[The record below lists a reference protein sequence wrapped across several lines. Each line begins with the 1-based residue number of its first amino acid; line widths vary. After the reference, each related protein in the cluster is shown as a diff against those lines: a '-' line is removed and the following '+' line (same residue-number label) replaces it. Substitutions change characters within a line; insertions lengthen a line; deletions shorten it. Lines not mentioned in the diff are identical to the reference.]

1 MKKIVKVTASALAM
15 CLLVTGCGNNAELKD
30 NNTVVKTDEG
40 KISADTLYEE
50 LRDKYGISVL
60 VDMIDHQLFDEKYET
75 DDEEE
80 ETINAQIEQMKSQ
93 YNNDDEAFLA
103 AIQQYL
109 GVENEDELKEMLSL
123 EYKRNLAIE
132 DYVKDSVTDDE
143 IQKYYD
149 DEVIGDIKV
158 RHILIKPDTTD
169 DMSTEEQTE
178 AEEKA
183 KKEAEDLIKKLD
195 DGADFEE
202 LAKEYSDDTGSASDG
217 GLIDYFNKDDNMDE
231 AFLNASID
239 LEEGKYTEEPVQS
252 SFGYHIIL
260 KLDQKKK
267 PKLKEVRDD
276 SDKNGVS
283 IVMELE
289 TDKDLEIIK
298 NFLYKK
304 TQLQISYSANII
316 LIKDRKPCQTNII
329 QIIDSYIEH
338 ANDIIIRS
346 STFDLKKALN
356 RKEILEGLI
365 KAIKDVDKLVKLI
378 KSSKSKDEA
387 KQKIMSSFK
396 LNENQAEAVVNL
408 RLYVLT
414 SYDTEKLV
422 NEYNELL
429 KFIDIKKRLIED
441 QNYRNQ
447 FLIDKLNIVI
457 SSNNTNTMVFF
468 NNICLFNCNFFNF
481 IFN

>member
-1 MKKIVKVTASALAM
+1 MKKIVKVTASALAI

-40 KISADTLYEE
+40 KITADALYEN

-60 VDMIDHQLFDEKYET
+60 VDMIDHQLFDEKYKTDET
-75 DDEEE
+75 EE

-93 YNNDDEAFLA
+93 YNNDEEAFNA

-109 GVENEDELKEMLSL
+109 GVEDEDELREMLSL

-132 DYVKDSVTDDE
+132 EHVKNSVTDDE

-149 DEVIGDIKV
+149 DEVIGDMKV
-158 RHILIKPDTTD
+158 RHILIKPDVTD

-252 SFGYHIIL
+252 SFGYHVIL

-267 PKLKEVRDD
+267 PKLNKV
-276 SDKNGVS
+276 K
-283 IVMELE
+283 
-289 TDKDLEIIK
+289 
-298 NFLYKK
+298 
-304 TQLQISYSANII
+304 
-316 LIKDRKPCQTNII
+316 
-329 QIIDSYIEH
+329 
-338 ANDIIIRS
+338 NDIIE
-346 STFDLKKALN
+346 TLA
-356 RKEILEGLI
+356 EE
-365 KAIKDVDKLVKLI
+365 
-378 KSSKSKDEA
+378 
-387 KQKIMSSFK
+387 K
-396 LNENQAEAVVNL
+396 LNEDAALRYNALIEIREEAGIKFNDDSL
-408 RLYVLT
+408 KKD
-414 SYDTEKLV
+414 YD
-422 NEYNELL
+422 ELMQ
-429 KFIDIKKRLIED
+429 RLID
-441 QNYRNQ
+441 SVN
-447 FLIDKLNIVI
+447 
-457 SSNNTNTMVFF
+457 SSSTAS
-468 NNICLFNCNFFNF
+468 
-481 IFN
+481 

>member
-1 MKKIVKVTASALAM
+1 MKKIFKVTASALAI

-40 KISADTLYEE
+40 KITADQLYES

-75 DDEEE
+75 DETEE

-93 YNNDDEAFLA
+93 YNNDEEAFQA
-103 AIQQYL
+103 AIKQYL
-109 GVENEDELKEMLSL
+109 GVEDEDELRDMLSL

-132 DYVKDSVTDDE
+132 DYVKNSVTDDE

-158 RHILIKPDTTD
+158 RHILIKPDTND
-169 DMSTEEQTE
+169 DMSTEEKQK
-178 AEEKA
+178 AEDKA
-183 KKEAEDLIKKLD
+183 KKEAEDLIKQLD

-267 PKLKEVRDD
+267 PKLNKV
-276 SDKNGVS
+276 K
-283 IVMELE
+283 
-289 TDKDLEIIK
+289 
-298 NFLYKK
+298 
-304 TQLQISYSANII
+304 
-316 LIKDRKPCQTNII
+316 
-329 QIIDSYIEH
+329 
-338 ANDIIIRS
+338 NDIIE
-346 STFDLKKALN
+346 TLA
-356 RKEILEGLI
+356 EE
-365 KAIKDVDKLVKLI
+365 
-378 KSSKSKDEA
+378 
-387 KQKIMSSFK
+387 K
-396 LNENQAEAVVNL
+396 LNEDAEL
-408 RLYVLT
+408 R
-414 SYDTEKLV
+414 
-422 NEYNELL
+422 YNA
-429 KFIDIKKRLIED
+429 LIEIREEAGIKFND
-441 QNYRNQ
+441 DSLKKDYDELMQQ
-447 FLIDKLNIVI
+447 LIDSVN
-457 SSNNTNTMVFF
+457 SSTTAS
-468 NNICLFNCNFFNF
+468 
-481 IFN
+481 

>member
-1 MKKIVKVTASALAM
+1 MKKIVKVTASALAI

-40 KISADTLYEE
+40 KITADQLYES

-60 VDMIDHQLFDEKYET
+60 IDMIDRQLFDEKYET
-75 DDEEE
+75 DETEE

-93 YNNDDEAFLA
+93 YNNDEEAFQA
-103 AIQQYL
+103 AITQYL
-109 GVENEDELKEMLSL
+109 GVEDEDELRDMLSL

-132 DYVKDSVTDDE
+132 EHVQDSITDDE
-143 IQKYYD
+143 IEKYYD

-158 RHILIKPDTTD
+158 RHILISPETTD

-267 PKLKEVRDD
+267 PKLNKV
-276 SDKNGVS
+276 K
-283 IVMELE
+283 
-289 TDKDLEIIK
+289 
-298 NFLYKK
+298 
-304 TQLQISYSANII
+304 
-316 LIKDRKPCQTNII
+316 
-329 QIIDSYIEH
+329 
-338 ANDIIIRS
+338 NDIIE
-346 STFDLKKALN
+346 TLA
-356 RKEILEGLI
+356 EE
-365 KAIKDVDKLVKLI
+365 
-378 KSSKSKDEA
+378 
-387 KQKIMSSFK
+387 K
-396 LNENQAEAVVNL
+396 LNEDAAL
-408 RLYVLT
+408 R
-414 SYDTEKLV
+414 
-422 NEYNELL
+422 YNA
-429 KFIDIKKRLIED
+429 LIEIREEAGIKFND
-441 QNYRNQ
+441 DSLKKDYDELMQQ
-447 FLIDKLNIVI
+447 LIDSVN
-457 SSNNTNTMVFF
+457 SSTTAS
-468 NNICLFNCNFFNF
+468 
-481 IFN
+481 

>member
-1 MKKIVKVTASALAM
+1 MKKIVKVTASALAI

-40 KISADTLYEE
+40 KITADQLYES

-75 DDEEE
+75 DETEE

-93 YNNDDEAFLA
+93 YNNDEEAFQA
-103 AIQQYL
+103 AITQYL
-109 GVENEDELKEMLSL
+109 GVEDEDELRDMLSL

-132 DYVKDSVTDDE
+132 EHVQDSITDDE
-143 IQKYYD
+143 IEKYYD

-158 RHILIKPDTTD
+158 RHILISPETTD

-267 PKLKEVRDD
+267 PKLNKV
-276 SDKNGVS
+276 K
-283 IVMELE
+283 
-289 TDKDLEIIK
+289 
-298 NFLYKK
+298 
-304 TQLQISYSANII
+304 
-316 LIKDRKPCQTNII
+316 
-329 QIIDSYIEH
+329 
-338 ANDIIIRS
+338 NDIIE
-346 STFDLKKALN
+346 TLA
-356 RKEILEGLI
+356 EE
-365 KAIKDVDKLVKLI
+365 
-378 KSSKSKDEA
+378 
-387 KQKIMSSFK
+387 K
-396 LNENQAEAVVNL
+396 LNEDAEL
-408 RLYVLT
+408 R
-414 SYDTEKLV
+414 
-422 NEYNELL
+422 YNA
-429 KFIDIKKRLIED
+429 LIEIREEAGIKFND
-441 QNYRNQ
+441 DSLKKDYDELMQQ
-447 FLIDKLNIVI
+447 LIDSVN
-457 SSNNTNTMVFF
+457 SSTTAS
-468 NNICLFNCNFFNF
+468 
-481 IFN
+481 

>member
-1 MKKIVKVTASALAM
+1 MKKIVKVTASALAI

-40 KISADTLYEE
+40 KITADALYEN

-60 VDMIDHQLFDEKYET
+60 VDMIDHQLFDEKYKTDET
-75 DDEEE
+75 EE

-93 YNNDDEAFLA
+93 YNNDEEAFNA

-109 GVENEDELKEMLSL
+109 GVEDEDELREMLSL

-132 DYVKDSVTDDE
+132 EHVKNSVTDDE

-149 DEVIGDIKV
+149 DEVIGDMKV
-158 RHILIKPDTTD
+158 RHILIKPETTD

-267 PKLKEVRDD
+267 PKLNKV
-276 SDKNGVS
+276 K
-283 IVMELE
+283 
-289 TDKDLEIIK
+289 
-298 NFLYKK
+298 
-304 TQLQISYSANII
+304 
-316 LIKDRKPCQTNII
+316 
-329 QIIDSYIEH
+329 
-338 ANDIIIRS
+338 NDIIE
-346 STFDLKKALN
+346 TLA
-356 RKEILEGLI
+356 EE
-365 KAIKDVDKLVKLI
+365 
-378 KSSKSKDEA
+378 
-387 KQKIMSSFK
+387 K
-396 LNENQAEAVVNL
+396 LNEDATL
-408 RLYVLT
+408 R
-414 SYDTEKLV
+414 
-422 NEYNELL
+422 YNA
-429 KFIDIKKRLIED
+429 LIEIREEAGIKFND
-441 QNYRNQ
+441 DSLKKDYDELMQQ
-447 FLIDKLNIVI
+447 LIDSVN
-457 SSNNTNTMVFF
+457 SSSTAS
-468 NNICLFNCNFFNF
+468 
-481 IFN
+481 

>member
-1 MKKIVKVTASALAM
+1 MKKIVKVTASALAI

-40 KISADTLYEE
+40 KITADQLYES

-60 VDMIDHQLFDEKYET
+60 IDMIDHQLFDEKYET
-75 DDEEE
+75 DETEE

-93 YNNDDEAFLA
+93 YNNDEEAFQA
-103 AIQQYL
+103 AITQYL
-109 GVENEDELKEMLSL
+109 GVEDEDELRDMLSL

-132 DYVKDSVTDDE
+132 EHVQDSITDDE
-143 IQKYYD
+143 IEKYYD

-158 RHILIKPDTTD
+158 RHIWISPETTD

-260 KLDQKKK
+260 KLDK
-267 PKLKEVRDD
+267 
-276 SDKNGVS
+276 
-283 IVMELE
+283 
-289 TDKDLEIIK
+289 
-298 NFLYKK
+298 
-304 TQLQISYSANII
+304 
-316 LIKDRKPCQTNII
+316 
-329 QIIDSYIEH
+329 
-338 ANDIIIRS
+338 NDIRE
-346 STFDLKKALN
+346 TLA
-356 RKEILEGLI
+356 EE
-365 KAIKDVDKLVKLI
+365 
-378 KSSKSKDEA
+378 
-387 KQKIMSSFK
+387 K
-396 LNENQAEAVVNL
+396 LNEDAALRYNALIEIREEAGIKFNDDSL
-408 RLYVLT
+408 KKD
-414 SYDTEKLV
+414 YD
-422 NEYNELL
+422 ELMQ
-429 KFIDIKKRLIED
+429 RLID
-441 QNYRNQ
+441 SVN
-447 FLIDKLNIVI
+447 
-457 SSNNTNTMVFF
+457 SSSTAS
-468 NNICLFNCNFFNF
+468 
-481 IFN
+481 

>member
-1 MKKIVKVTASALAM
+1 MKKIGKVTASALAI
-15 CLLVTGCGNNAELKD
+15 CLIVTGCGNNAELKD

-40 KISADTLYEE
+40 KITADALYEN

-75 DDEEE
+75 DETEE

-93 YNNDDEAFLA
+93 YNNDEEAFRV
-103 AIQQYL
+103 AITQYL
-109 GVENEDELKEMLSL
+109 GVEDEDELRDMLSL

-132 DYVKDSVTDDE
+132 EHVQDSITDDE
-143 IQKYYD
+143 IEKYYD

-158 RHILIKPDTTD
+158 RHILISPETTD

-267 PKLKEVRDD
+267 PKLNKV
-276 SDKNGVS
+276 K
-283 IVMELE
+283 
-289 TDKDLEIIK
+289 
-298 NFLYKK
+298 
-304 TQLQISYSANII
+304 
-316 LIKDRKPCQTNII
+316 
-329 QIIDSYIEH
+329 
-338 ANDIIIRS
+338 NDIIE
-346 STFDLKKALN
+346 TLA
-356 RKEILEGLI
+356 EE
-365 KAIKDVDKLVKLI
+365 
-378 KSSKSKDEA
+378 
-387 KQKIMSSFK
+387 K
-396 LNENQAEAVVNL
+396 LNEDAAL
-408 RLYVLT
+408 R
-414 SYDTEKLV
+414 
-422 NEYNELL
+422 YNA
-429 KFIDIKKRLIED
+429 LIEIREEAGIKFND
-441 QNYRNQ
+441 DSLKKDYDELMQQ
-447 FLIDKLNIVI
+447 LIDSVN
-457 SSNNTNTMVFF
+457 SSTTAS
-468 NNICLFNCNFFNF
+468 
-481 IFN
+481 

>member
-158 RHILIKPDTTD
+158 RHILISPETTD

-183 KKEAEDLIKKLD
+183 KKEAEDLIKQLD

-217 GLIDYFNKDDNMDE
+217 GLIDYFNRDDNMDE

-252 SFGYHIIL
+252 SYGYHIIL
-260 KLDQKKK
+260 KVDQKKK

-276 SDKNGVS
+276 V
-283 IVMELE
+283 I
-289 TDKDLEIIK
+289 
-298 NFLYKK
+298 
-304 TQLQISYSANII
+304 
-316 LIKDRKPCQTNII
+316 QTLADN
-329 QIIDSYIEH
+329 
-338 ANDIIIRS
+338 
-346 STFDLKKALN
+346 
-356 RKEILEGLI
+356 
-365 KAIKDVDKLVKLI
+365 
-378 KSSKSKDEA
+378 
-387 KQKIMSSFK
+387 K
-396 LNENQAEAVVNL
+396 LNEDASL
-408 RLYVLT
+408 RYNALIAIREDAGIEFNDDSLKKD
-414 SYDTEKLV
+414 YDDLMQQ
-422 NEYNELL
+422 LL
-429 KFIDIKKRLIED
+429 DS
-441 QNYRNQ
+441 
-447 FLIDKLNIVI
+447 V
-457 SSNNTNTMVFF
+457 NTNTDTSGS
-468 NNICLFNCNFFNF
+468 
-481 IFN
+481 

>member
-1 MKKIVKVTASALAM
+1 MLK
-15 CLLVTGCGNNAELKD
+15 LKD

-183 KKEAEDLIKKLD
+183 KKEAEDLIKQLD

-202 LAKEYSDDTGSASDG
+202 LAKEHSDDTGSASDG
-217 GLIDYFNKDDNMDE
+217 GLIDYFNRDDNMDE

-252 SFGYHIIL
+252 SYGYHIIL
-260 KLDQKKK
+260 KVDQKKK
-267 PKLKEVRDD
+267 PKLKEV
-276 SDKNGVS
+276 KNDV
-283 IVMELE
+283 I
-289 TDKDLEIIK
+289 
-298 NFLYKK
+298 
-304 TQLQISYSANII
+304 
-316 LIKDRKPCQTNII
+316 QTLADN
-329 QIIDSYIEH
+329 
-338 ANDIIIRS
+338 
-346 STFDLKKALN
+346 
-356 RKEILEGLI
+356 
-365 KAIKDVDKLVKLI
+365 
-378 KSSKSKDEA
+378 
-387 KQKIMSSFK
+387 K
-396 LNENQAEAVVNL
+396 LNEDASL
-408 RLYVLT
+408 RYNALIAIREDAGIEFNDDSLKKD
-414 SYDTEKLV
+414 YDDLMQQ
-422 NEYNELL
+422 LL
-429 KFIDIKKRLIED
+429 DS
-441 QNYRNQ
+441 
-447 FLIDKLNIVI
+447 V
-457 SSNNTNTMVFF
+457 NTNTDTSAS
-468 NNICLFNCNFFNF
+468 
-481 IFN
+481 